1 MDWFYSRVHRTERVK
16 AGRMEEEKR
25 EETRKKE
32 RKRRGKQ
39 RGKQRGT
46 EEAWGNNK
54 IAGVLPSAICNTI
67 DQPLLGFDFFDS
79 ASFASILFFFFS
91 DQVTSG
97 SSSAI
102 HRPLSLRLVQH
113 RWTVIPPRK

>member
-32 RKRRGKQ
+32 RKQ

-54 IAGVLPSAICNTI
+54 IAGVLPSGICNTI

-79 ASFASILFFFFS
+79 ASFASIFFFFFGPGDLWFFVS
-91 DQVTSG
+91 NPPPPFTAFG
-97 SSSAI
+97 SP
-102 HRPLSLRLVQH
+102 PLDSY
-113 RWTVIPPRK
+113 PPQEVMAR

>member
-1 MDWFYSRVHRTERVK
+1 
-16 AGRMEEEKR
+16 MEEEKR

-32 RKRRGKQ
+32 RKQ
-39 RGKQRGT
+39 RAKQRGT

-54 IAGVLPSAICNTI
+54 IAGVLPSGICNTI

-79 ASFASILFFFFS
+79 ASFASIFFFFFFS

-102 HRPLSLRLVQH
+102 HRPLSLRLVHH
-113 RWTVIPPRK
+113 RWTVTPPRK